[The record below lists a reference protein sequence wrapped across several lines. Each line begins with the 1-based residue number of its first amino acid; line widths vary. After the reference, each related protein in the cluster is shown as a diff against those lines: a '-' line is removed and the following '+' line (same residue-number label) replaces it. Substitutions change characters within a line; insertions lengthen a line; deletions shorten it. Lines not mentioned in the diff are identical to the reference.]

1 MDGHLMR
8 EVAEDPVLFGLWSY
22 WRGKLAGR
30 TMPRRADV
38 DPAEITGLLPYLQ
51 LVERVA
57 GRYRYR
63 LTGTAVVAAY
73 GRELTGKFVDEII
86 PPARR
91 AVAEHHYN
99 LVYDERRPLFVRNK
113 YTTTKAID
121 IVATRLILP
130 LSEDGSTVS
139 MLLMAQTFEYGAQIS
154 EHLDQDATLAPYVG
168 RTEFL

>member
-1 MDGHLMR
+1 MR
-8 EVAEDPVLFGLWSY
+8 EVAEDPVLSGLLSY

-30 TMPRRADV
+30 TMPRRADI
-38 DPAEITGLLPYLQ
+38 DPAEITRLLPYIQ

-63 LTGTAVVAAY
+63 LTGTAIVAAY

-86 PPARR
+86 PPGRR
-91 AVAEHHYN
+91 AVAQHHYD
-99 LVYDERRPLFVRNK
+99 LAYGERRPMFVRNK

-121 IVATRLILP
+121 IVASRLILP

-139 MLLMAQTFEYGAQIS
+139 MLLMAQTFEYGAQIT